1 MSGLK
6 RKKTE
11 EEKKIETRNCFS
23 LFFFNNKL
31 AVHIQLQKKNQTRR
45 QNSSIRVVQRN
56 ISADSSEN
64 DAKKE
69 KAHSN
74 FQEDIVKAHPYL
86 SKFIIPSKV
95 SNSKRFYCNLCGPK
109 LPNFKEPFWDNLKY
123 HLKGAGHINL
133 CSDETGRNDA
143 LKSLNRV
150 KKSNK
155 SKDQQKDIEKHLRF
169 QFTAFVLQN
178 AFSFS
183 FVEDLVR
190 FCKELFLKYDVEDLQ
205 SFSLSRKTA
214 SEITKKCIGGYLKE
228 KVFKEL
234 EQFPFSLAVD
244 ESSDIFGDAYLAI
257 TVKMLKENS
266 IQTKLISVIELSD
279 SKTGKALYDLVKSEL
294 FSGEEGRIRGSK
306 CVGIC
311 TDKGS
316 NMLSKK
322 KGLANR
328 LKQDFPHFYLAH
340 DLSHKYS
347 LIASHASKIFPT
359 ILIKMIKD
367 ISKHFGY
374 STQNLARLEKI
385 QFASNVPKEK
395 VRTMIRYTDT
405 RWFYSVKCGRRILL
419 LWQHLRNYFEK
430 YKCEELLEYMS
441 DDNHFSMQQYT
452 TMMSCLEYYNE
463 HFQKDN
469 LTYADIGSKLR
480 ESYLFFARLLSNEV
494 VNFISQSEEFNHYF
508 SLVQNKNSINLEN
521 FRQNLIQEYPSLAKS
536 LQDLPSQ
543 RLSTVLDQ
551 TIDFCLACL
560 IQMKKYIPFD
570 DLIIKKSNVLY
581 IKHFEK
587 TIWNN
592 LSMQFPNVISEE
604 EQDQFF
610 QETRTL
616 ESQCRSGEIL
626 NSISANYLSD
636 PLLLWTSPKIQT
648 DYPLICKLAQSLLV
662 YPYSS
667 VPVERSFS
675 DFRTIKT
682 SKRNSLC
689 CETLEAC
696 LLVFQEYRN
705 DEVIIKDDMID
716 RYKNLWQN
724 SQSYPSNPS
733 EVTQSEEMEIEAEE
747 TNP

>member
-178 AFSFS
+178 ALSFS

-234 EQFPFSLAVD
+234 EQFPFSL
-244 ESSDIFGDAYLAI
+244 G
-257 TVKMLKENS
+257 N
-266 IQTKLISVIELSD
+266 
-279 SKTGKALYDLVKSEL
+279 
-294 FSGEEGRIRGSK
+294 
-306 CVGIC
+306 
-311 TDKGS
+311 
-316 NMLSKK
+316 
-322 KGLANR
+322 
-328 LKQDFPHFYLAH
+328 
-340 DLSHKYS
+340 
-347 LIASHASKIFPT
+347 
-359 ILIKMIKD
+359 
-367 ISKHFGY
+367 
-374 STQNLARLEKI
+374 
-385 QFASNVPKEK
+385 
-395 VRTMIRYTDT
+395 
-405 RWFYSVKCGRRILL
+405 
-419 LWQHLRNYFEK
+419 
-430 YKCEELLEYMS
+430 
-441 DDNHFSMQQYT
+441 
-452 TMMSCLEYYNE
+452 
-463 HFQKDN
+463 
-469 LTYADIGSKLR
+469 
-480 ESYLFFARLLSNEV
+480 
-494 VNFISQSEEFNHYF
+494 
-508 SLVQNKNSINLEN
+508 
-521 FRQNLIQEYPSLAKS
+521 
-536 LQDLPSQ
+536 
-543 RLSTVLDQ
+543 
-551 TIDFCLACL
+551 
-560 IQMKKYIPFD
+560 
-570 DLIIKKSNVLY
+570 
-581 IKHFEK
+581 
-587 TIWNN
+587 
-592 LSMQFPNVISEE
+592 
-604 EQDQFF
+604 
-610 QETRTL
+610 
-616 ESQCRSGEIL
+616 
-626 NSISANYLSD
+626 
-636 PLLLWTSPKIQT
+636 
-648 DYPLICKLAQSLLV
+648 
-662 YPYSS
+662 
-667 VPVERSFS
+667 
-675 DFRTIKT
+675 
-682 SKRNSLC
+682 
-689 CETLEAC
+689 
-696 LLVFQEYRN
+696 
-705 DEVIIKDDMID
+705 
-716 RYKNLWQN
+716 
-724 SQSYPSNPS
+724 
-733 EVTQSEEMEIEAEE
+733 
-747 TNP
+747 